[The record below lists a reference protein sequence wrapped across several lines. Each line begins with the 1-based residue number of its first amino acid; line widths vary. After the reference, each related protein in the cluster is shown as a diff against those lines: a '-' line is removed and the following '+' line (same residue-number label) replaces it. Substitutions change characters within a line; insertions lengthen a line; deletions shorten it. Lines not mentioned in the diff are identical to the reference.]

1 MSCAWK
7 VLFLGLAFLT
17 TSAHAEVIK
26 ILAEDS
32 FPPYSSGQGK
42 QVEGLSADIVR
53 SAFRTQNL
61 EVQFEAV
68 PYSRCLA
75 KVQAGS
81 ELGCF
86 STTYDPTML
95 NVLIFPEHPL
105 VITSAIAIAYK
116 DSPEGKVSSVSDL
129 EGRKVAV
136 TNGFSYGAEFDYH
149 PKIEKQ
155 FVSSDSNVL
164 KLVAGKRVSHG
175 VVNFLTYYYLLGKQT
190 ESVRKSLKVL
200 GPIGTGGI
208 YLMFSKKHPQGE
220 QNAQKFDAGMESL
233 LRSGEYEG
241 ILKKW
246 GEKFGLSLSDIRHMS
261 AIHKDPLRVPS
272 KKEK

>member
-1 MSCAWK
+1 MLSAWK
-7 VLFLGLAFLT
+7 VLFIGFIFLT
-17 TSAHAEVIK
+17 SFARAEAIK
-26 ILAEDS
+26 LLAEDS

-42 QVEGLSADIVR
+42 QVEGLSVDIVR
-53 SAFRTQNL
+53 SAFRTQNI

-68 PYSRCLA
+68 PFSRCLA
-75 KVQAGS
+75 KVQGGS

-86 STTYDPTML
+86 STTYDPTTL

-105 VITSAIAIAYK
+105 VITSAIAIAHK
-116 DSPEGKVSSVSDL
+116 DSTEGKVGAVSDL
-129 EGRKVAV
+129 EGKKVAV

-175 VVNFLTYYYLLGKQT
+175 VVNFMTYYYLLGKQA
-190 ESVRKSLKVL
+190 ESVRKNLKVL

-208 YLMFSKKHPQGE
+208 YLMFSKQHAQGE
-220 QNAQKFDAGMESL
+220 QMARKFDAGMESL
-233 LRSGEYEG
+233 IRSGEYEG

-246 GEKFGLSLSDIRHMS
+246 GEKFGLSLNDIRHMS
-261 AIHKDPLRVPS
+261 AIHKDPLRVP